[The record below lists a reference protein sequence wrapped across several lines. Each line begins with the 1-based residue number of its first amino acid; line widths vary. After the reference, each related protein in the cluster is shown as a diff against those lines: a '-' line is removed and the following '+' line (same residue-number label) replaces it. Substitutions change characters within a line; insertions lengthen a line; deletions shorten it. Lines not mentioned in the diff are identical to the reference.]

1 MAFKY
6 RCLGSVTLLLALIG
20 AIPGTST
27 PSVSAAGSNKL
38 AGTWLMN
45 ITATNCQT
53 GLALG
58 TFSSLYSFA
67 DGGTLTNVTNG
78 ASPAVR
84 SPGLGSWKPT
94 GDHTFKSVSMAL
106 MFSAAGVWAGTQK
119 IANTFEILDD
129 RDALTG
135 SVSVEIYNTSGGLT
149 STMCATLVGQR
160 MEP

>member
-1 MAFKY
+1 MAFTNRY
-6 RCLGSVTLLLALIG
+6 LGSVTLVLALVGLIL
-20 AIPGTST
+20 GTSAPT
-27 PSVSAAGSNKL
+27 MSAAGSNKL

-67 DGGTLTNVTNG
+67 DGGTLTNITNG
-78 ASPAVR
+78 ASPSVR

-106 MFSAAGVWAGTQK
+106 VFSAGGVWTGTQK

-135 SVSVEIYNTSGGLT
+135 SVSVEIYNTSGSLA
-149 STMCATLVGQR
+149 STMCAALVGQR
-160 MEP
+160 IEP

>member
-1 MAFKY
+1 MAFKNRY
-6 RCLGSVTLLLALIG
+6 LGSVTLLLALAG
-20 AIPGTST
+20 AIPGTFAPT
-27 PSVSAAGSNKL
+27 VSAAESNKL

-53 GLALG
+53 GVALG

-67 DGGTLTNVTNG
+67 DGGTLTNITNG

-84 SPGLGSWKPT
+84 SPGLGAWKPT

-106 MFSAAGVWAGTQK
+106 MFSAAGVWTGTQK
-119 IANTFEILDD
+119 IANTFEILHD

-135 SVSVEIYNTSGGLT
+135 SVSVEIFNTNGGLV
-149 STMCATLVGQR
+149 STMCATLIGQR
-160 MEP
+160 IEP